1 MTEDLTVIQNT
12 HDFTRFLTLSL
23 ICNTTVCIRFV
34 TIFIRPTASSLVTY
48 AQVKINYVLVMN
60 FQVVLFFTVYIVI
73 AGLTYVQFGGYSC
86 HKPYTLLEHN
96 KEKCNGWK
104 NADKMT
110 CIQVRGL
117 VKATHLLSLE

>member
-23 ICNTTVCIRFV
+23 ICNTMYTLFHHVNTSYNFLLSYICTCKKKSCFV
-34 TIFIRPTASSLVTY
+34 YELPGSYPI
-48 AQVKINYVLVMN
+48 
-60 FQVVLFFTVYIVI
+60 IVI
-73 AGLTYVQFGGYSC
+73 TGLTYVQFGGYSC
-86 HKPYTLLEHN
+86 NKPYTLLENN
-96 KEKCNGWK
+96 KETCNGWK
-104 NADKMT
+104 NVDKMT